1 MALRELETYTRNS
14 YNRNVNITYVYQV
27 TVYLDEETQKKVMKR
42 KVIGKLDPD
51 TGKVIPTGRKKAS
64 SLSENIDNE
73 YRTKYEDIL
82 QKMQSQ
88 EEHSKTIY
96 AQMTAVLKSTVAR
109 FQEIS
114 RATDKAVAEIN
125 RLIALINT

>member
-27 TVYLDEETQKKVMKR
+27 TVYLDEDTQKKVMKR

-51 TGKVIPTGRKKAS
+51 TGKVIPTCRKKAS
-64 SLSENIDNE
+64 SSSENIDSE
-73 YRTKYEDIL
+73 YKTKYEDIL
-82 QKMQSQ
+82 QKMQKQ
-88 EEHSKTIY
+88 EEHSKTIHT
-96 AQMTAVLKSTVAR
+96 QMTAVLKSMAVQ

-125 RLIALINT
+125 RLIAMIG

>member
-27 TVYLDEETQKKVMKR
+27 TVYLDEDTQKKVMKR

-96 AQMTAVLKSTVAR
+96 AQMTAVLKNTVAR

>member
-27 TVYLDEETQKKVMKR
+27 TVYLDEDTQKKVMKR

-51 TGKVIPTGRKKAS
+51 TGKVTPTGRKKAS
-64 SLSENIDNE
+64 SSSENIDSE
-73 YRTKYEDIL
+73 YKTKYEDIL
-82 QKMQSQ
+82 QKMQKQ
-88 EEHSKTIY
+88 EEHSKTIHT
-96 AQMTAVLKSTVAR
+96 QMTAVLKSMAVR

-125 RLIALINT
+125 RLIAMIG

>member
-27 TVYLDEETQKKVMKR
+27 TVYLDEDTQKKVMKR

-64 SLSENIDNE
+64 SSSENIDSE
-73 YRTKYEDIL
+73 YKTKYEDIL
-82 QKMQSQ
+82 QMQKQ
-88 EEHSKTIY
+88 EEHSKTIHT
-96 AQMTAVLKSTVAR
+96 QMTAVLKSMAVR

-125 RLIALINT
+125 RLIAMIG

>member
-64 SLSENIDNE
+64 SSSENIDSE
-73 YRTKYEDIL
+73 YKTKYEDIL
-82 QKMQSQ
+82 QKMQKQ
-88 EEHSKTIY
+88 EEHSKTIHT
-96 AQMTAVLKSTVAR
+96 QMTAVLKSMAVR

-125 RLIALINT
+125 RLIAMIG

>member
-1 MALRELETYTRNS
+1 MALREIETYTRNS
-14 YNRNVNITYVYQV
+14 YNRNVNFTYVYQV

-64 SLSENIDNE
+64 SELENIDND
-73 YRTKYEDIL
+73 YKIKYEDLL
-82 QKMQSQ
+82 QKMRKQ
-88 EEHSKTIY
+88 EEHSKTIH
-96 AQMTAVLKSTVAR
+96 AQMTAVLKSTAAH

-114 RATDKAVAEIN
+114 HATDKAVAEIN
-125 RLIALINT
+125 RLIAMIG